1 MQAPTLTSLSL
12 SLLMTH
18 WEPKWRLATRVDKI
32 KHKSGAV
39 EEPIAFA
46 SWSTGIPPSKHFSF
60 LIAATLFLI
69 YKERKGGSDLM
80 TAELAGAEKAIK
92 DDGEM

>member
-1 MQAPTLTSLSL
+1 ML
-12 SLLMTH
+12 
-18 WEPKWRLATRVDKI
+18 
-32 KHKSGAV
+32 
-39 EEPIAFA
+39 
-46 SWSTGIPPSKHFSF
+46 PPFF
-60 LIAATLFLI
+60 FI